1 MVLVALLGPGRAEA
15 ARNWAELPPAAI
27 SAVLGGLDHVDI
39 LTGAG
44 QVCRSWRRAARDDP
58 GLWRRIDMR
67 GHANANAKRGV
78 NLHGMAQAAVKRS
91 AGRCEAFWGESAGS
105 DRFLL
110 FLGRAAPGLKSLRLI
125 SCYDVSNKGFGK
137 AIKKFPLL
145 EELEPHLLL

>member
-1 MVLVALLGPGRAEA
+1 MPSSSRRRRGHHGNRRRRRGSGSGAPEAEA
-15 ARNWAELPPAAI
+15 ARNWAELPAAAI

-78 NLHGMAQAAVKRS
+78 TSTGWRRPPSSAARGDCDALV
-91 AGRCEAFWGESAGS
+91 
-105 DRFLL
+105 
-110 FLGRAAPGLKSLRLI
+110 
-125 SCYDVSNKGFGK
+125 
-137 AIKKFPLL
+137 
-145 EELEPHLLL
+145 